1 MNKEKDIILHYI
13 IKYWSISITIL
24 TLPFIL
30 TLSTVIKIYL
40 IGILINILIS
50 NIYFTK
56 NKFFKNDN
64 IKDRIEYIFIFLIL
78 ISSSFLSLMIG
89 IISWFDDNN

>member
-64 IKDRIEYIFIFLIL
+64 IKDRIEYIFMFLIL
-78 ISSSFLSLMIG
+78 ISGSFLSLMIG
-89 IISWFDDNN
+89 IIFWFDDNN